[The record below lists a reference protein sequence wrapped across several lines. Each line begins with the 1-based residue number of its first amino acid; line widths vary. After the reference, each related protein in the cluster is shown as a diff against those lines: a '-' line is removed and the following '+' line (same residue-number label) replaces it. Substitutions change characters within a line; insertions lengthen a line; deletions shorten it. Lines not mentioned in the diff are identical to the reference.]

1 MGHSCSCLVFQD
13 MVLVLVHLKHPLSI
27 FTIFFLFNRQTH
39 TNVSQSS
46 MCPLSLPLAVIVSDH
61 YYAVRLC
68 PSIVQPVHK
77 ASVRIKSRGGFSSTL
92 APKLCPLCCI
102 LGVFLSLC
110 FPVCVY
116 ACICI
121 TVLLH
126 AIVRFIVECVTAIWH
141 KVTKKAGLR
150 FLAKHSLV

>member
-13 MVLVLVHLKHPLSI
+13 MVFVLVHLKHPLSI

-77 ASVRIKSRGGFSSTL
+77 ASVRIKSRGGFLQLWPLNSVLSAAFLVSSC
-92 APKLCPLCCI
+92 LC
-102 LGVFLSLC
+102 VFLS
-110 FPVCVY
+110 VSMY
-116 ACICI
+116 
-121 TVLLH
+121 LH
-126 AIVRFIVECVTAIWH
+126 YCASPCNREIYC
-141 KVTKKAGLR
+141 
-150 FLAKHSLV
+150 